1 MASARAFV
9 PKFLQKFDSKLLLR
23 NPSVWSARTHLVL
36 YFFLLFGV
44 VCSAVAFLYFKDAR
58 GNQNV
63 EVFTA
68 FTVIVAIIAMVF
80 WLIFLLRFN
89 VFKRF
94 GKLSFFEGVVT
105 YLLYFINTGLI
116 VLIPFLP
123 ATVQSYC
130 ANRQFSSDEIVKD
143 INHLNVMLT
152 KLEFDNLPKYWDKKY
167 YVITT
172 DSTLLTRGTAMATVD
187 EEAIAEVDTVVSSN
201 TNEDYED
208 TRPFYN
214 NNFTYIDAAAIDE
227 YRMNGDSIVQE
238 NDTSFILFQ
247 APALKFVEVNSYSS
261 DDVNLAL
268 FSNREI
274 YNVARSSSKSNAAIM
289 LDSVNYYKIKYA
301 DIDSQYNNDYVYYD
315 QNNSGYLEKIREKYK
330 ISATGGIISDVID
343 RKSFLLS
350 ELDIFIRVW
359 YYPTLFL
366 SLLIFIFR
374 HTTVKTFFFS
384 ILAAVILAILTGLF
398 ISVTSGMEETMFLN
412 TLFAYSILFGVL
424 SVVGLTAK
432 RRLFVFG
439 MSISFFLISIPMLP
453 LLGRLIYLY
462 KTRFELDYV
471 SFDEHNFTYEIAGFV
486 LLLFVIQFLV
496 GWLYRKW
503 YALPQE

>member
-44 VCSAVAFLYFKDAR
+44 VCSAIAFLYFKDAR
-58 GNQNV
+58 GNQNI

-68 FTVIVAIIAMVF
+68 FTVIVALIAMVF

-94 GKLSFFEGVVT
+94 GKLSFFDGVVT

-123 ATVQSYC
+123 AIVQSYC
-130 ANRQFSSDEIVKD
+130 ANRQFTSDEIVKD
-143 INHLNVMLT
+143 ANHLNVMLS
-152 KLEFDNLPKYWDKKY
+152 KLEFDKLPKYWDKRY
-167 YVITT
+167 YVLTT
-172 DSTLLTRGTAMATVD
+172 DSTLINRATDVPTMAADAAADADSVVD
-187 EEAIAEVDTVVSSN
+187 ANAKQNHEETSPV
-201 TNEDYED
+201 Y
-208 TRPFYN
+208 YG
-214 NNFTYIDAAAIDE
+214 NFTYIDAAALDE
-227 YRMNGDSIVQE
+227 YRMNGDSLVRE
-238 NDTSFILFQ
+238 NDSTFILFE
-247 APALKFVEVNSYSS
+247 APALQFVEVNSYRSYEA
-261 DDVNLAL
+261 NLAFL
-268 FSNREI
+268 SNREI
-274 YNVARSSSKSNAAIM
+274 YNLAKSAPKSNAAVM
-289 LDSVNYYKIKYA
+289 QDSINYYRSKYA
-301 DIDSQYNNDYVYYD
+301 DIDIQYSNDYNYYNSD
-315 QNNSGYLEKIREKYK
+315 NSGYFEKTKEKYK
-330 ISATGGIISDVID
+330 TYATGNIMRDVLD
-343 RKSFLLS
+343 RKKFLLS

-374 HTTVKTFFFS
+374 HTTIKTFFFS
-384 ILAAVILAILTGLF
+384 ILAAVILAILTGLI
-398 ISVTSGMEETMFLN
+398 ISVTSGMEEIMFLN
-412 TLFAYSILFGVL
+412 ILFAYSILFGVL
-424 SVVGLTAK
+424 SLVGLTAK
-432 RRLFVFG
+432 RRLFIFG
-439 MSISFFLISIPMLP
+439 MSIGFFLISIPMLP

-462 KTRFELDYV
+462 KKRDDLNYV
-471 SFDEHNFTYEIAGFV
+471 SFDEHNFTFEIAGFV
-486 LLLFVIQFLV
+486 LLLFIIQFLV